1 MLWQIQVVNI
11 VAISGNLR
19 KQNTWRWRAEGRGYC
34 QGSPGRRWRGWRHHW
49 CRTPTASPPRRR
61 PSGPITAAQAHIPTD
76 AELKVRFNFL
86 GIPVNWSCL
95 TLVTM
100 WYGSL
105 DHINVKGHQDSGYT
119 RMVLCLSI
127 LVIVT
132 QFHFGSLLVA
142 DLFSFTAQSTEWE
155 PAWSSSVQVSLIWK
169 LDISGFPFYMTVK
182 CSSSPI
188 WKWNISGFLFYRQAL
203 LNSLFQILSFFP
215 QLVNSTHLKPSA
227 IFALQSH

>member
-1 MLWQIQVVNI
+1 MIWCDFRTKKRESRMASQTRSPVKVGFIFSLLRGRVHQYCNGTLLWQIQVVNI
-11 VAISGNLR
+11 VR

-105 DHINVKGHQDSGYT
+105 DHINVKGHQDTLEWFYVWAFWWSWLNFT
-119 RMVLCLSI
+119 
-127 LVIVT
+127 LV
-132 QFHFGSLLVA
+132 HFWSPTFSASLLSQLSENQLCRQVFRFP
-142 DLFSFTAQSTEWE
+142 LFES
-155 PAWSSSVQVSLIWK
+155 
-169 LDISGFPFYMTVK
+169 
-182 CSSSPI
+182 
-188 WKWNISGFLFYRQAL
+188 
-203 LNSLFQILSFFP
+203 
-215 QLVNSTHLKPSA
+215 
-227 IFALQSH
+227 